1 MIPFPMPSMFDDVKE
16 FHNKVLGVA
25 PEGLPSLVST
35 EYVMERMRFLLEEV
49 TEFGDAAMTA
59 DMVGT
64 ADALA
69 DIIYVALGTA
79 YMMGLPF
86 QEIWD
91 HVHRA
96 NMQKVK
102 GVTKRGNDIDAVK
115 PEGWIAPEAGIAALL
130 LRRIDN
136 E

>member
-1 MIPFPMPSMFDDVKE
+1 MFEDVQE
-16 FHNKVLGVA
+16 FHNKILGVA
-25 PEGLPSLVST
+25 PEGLPTLVSH

-49 TEFGDAAMTA
+49 TEFGDTGMTG
-59 DMVGT
+59 DIVGA

-96 NMQKVK
+96 NMQKER
-102 GVTKRGNDIDAVK
+102 GITKRGNAVDAIK
-115 PEGWIAPEAGIAALL
+115 PEGWVAPEAGIAALL